1 EVVERALQRV
11 AEVDPKLNLFVT
23 LTDQLALDAAKAA
36 ERSLA
41 KGDKPGAL
49 CGVPITV
56 KDNLNV
62 AGIPTTFGSRTM
74 KGNVP
79 PSDAGA
85 VERVKAAGAC
95 ILGKTTTPEFAT
107 KAVGD
112 SPLTGV
118 TRNPWDL
125 SKTPGGSSAGGAAS
139 VAAGVAP
146 LALVTDG
153 GGS

>member
-1 EVVERALQRV
+1 
-11 AEVDPKLNLFVT
+11 
-23 LTDQLALDAAKAA
+23 
-36 ERSLA
+36 
-41 KGDKPGAL
+41 
-49 CGVPITV
+49 ITV

-125 SKTPGGSSAGGAAS
+125 SKTPGGPSAGGAAS

-153 GGS
+153 GGSTRLPASFCGVFGLKPQFGRIAHVPVSPTPTLSHVGCISSHVEDAALLLEV